1 MRVETTV
8 TATQVL
14 QVKYLIY
21 SLAKLK
27 TQMGMMEFEKRVKL
41 WQLTTFDFLIIFIY
55 GTYHLS

>member
-27 TQMGMMEFEKRVKL
+27 TQMGMMEFEKIVKP
-41 WQLTTFDFLIIFIY
+41 WQFLIF
-55 GTYHLS
+55 